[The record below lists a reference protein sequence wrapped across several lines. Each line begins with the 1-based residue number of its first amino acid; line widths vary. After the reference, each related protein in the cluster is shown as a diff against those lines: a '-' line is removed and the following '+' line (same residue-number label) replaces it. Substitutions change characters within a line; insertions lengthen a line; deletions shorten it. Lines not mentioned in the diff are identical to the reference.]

1 MINTDMRDYDYYL
14 YDDENSYG
22 QSQLSK
28 ETKGKVKMAVYA
40 VAQSVQDNILYKDCS
55 YIGLTSEAE
64 IDDKYVI
71 QYNKERLKILY
82 VQQKGRFKQAF
93 LARM

>member
-40 VAQSVQDNILYKDCS
+40 VAQSV
-55 YIGLTSEAE
+55 
-64 IDDKYVI
+64 
-71 QYNKERLKILY
+71 
-82 VQQKGRFKQAF
+82 
-93 LARM
+93 